1 MGRHG
6 GELAKRGGRII
17 QWCLEKLLLD
27 HRAWSP
33 VQEYWWP
40 NEMKETG
47 PFSCRENI
55 MWTGAKSRHYT
66 QFSPEKYR
74 LPRPA
79 RDKRKENS

>member
-1 MGRHG
+1 MGRRG

-55 MWTGAKSRHYT
+55 MWTGAKARHLHPG
-66 QFSPEKYR
+66 F
-74 LPRPA
+74 A
-79 RDKRKENS
+79 RKISFTTTGSGQA